1 MDISAVY
8 RMELIEK
15 LDKTIW
21 SKYSSYKKVEQ
32 YVKLNQTL
40 YDDFGNANFDIVYVN
55 NNIQLLDTLGNIA
68 QSDSELLIKM
78 AIDLGIETPD
88 FIPSIPTFRNKL
100 KDDYKNA
107 STSFEKAFQNIEKN
121 PADAVGNANS
131 VLESIIKEILSD
143 IRFTH
148 ISVVSNATSK
158 KLVQEIL
165 KVFQLNPD
173 SHELPSQ
180 MKSISSS
187 FITVAKAI
195 EDLRSDNTLFHGQDS
210 EKYLISEPLYAYFV
224 VNACATVGL
233 FLIDLYEKK
242 FPKEQTLSDGIE
254 FSDFFNDISD
264 DELPF

>member
-40 YDDFGNANFDIVYVN
+40 YDNFGNADFDIVYVN
-55 NNIQLLDTLGNIA
+55 DNIQLLDTLGNIA
-68 QSDSELLIKM
+68 QDEPEVLIKM

-100 KDDYKNA
+100 KDEYKNA
-107 STSFEKAFQNIEKN
+107 STSFEKAFQSIEKN

-143 IRFTH
+143 SRFSH
-148 ISVVSNATSK
+148 ISVVSNASSK

-173 SHELPSQ
+173 SPELPNQ
-180 MKSISSS
+180 MKPISSS
-187 FITVAKAI
+187 FVTVAKAI

-210 EKYLISEPLYAYFV
+210 KKYLISEPLYAYFV

-233 FLIDLYEKK
+233 FLIDFYEKK
-242 FPKEQTLSDGIE
+242 FPKVQMI
-254 FSDFFNDISD
+254 NDDIFD
-264 DELPF
+264 EELPF

>member
-40 YDDFGNANFDIVYVN
+40 YDDFRNANFDIVYAN
-55 NNIQLLDTLGNIA
+55 DNIQLLDTLGNIA
-68 QSDSELLIKM
+68 QDEPELLIKM

-88 FIPSIPTFRNKL
+88 FIPSIPTFRNKI

-107 STSFEKAFQNIEKN
+107 STSFEKAFQNIEKS

-143 IRFTH
+143 SRFAH

-158 KLVQEIL
+158 KLILEIL

-173 SHELPSQ
+173 SPELPSQ

-195 EDLRSDNTLFHGQDS
+195 EDLRSDNTLFHGQNS

-233 FLIDLYEKK
+233 FLIDFYEKK
-242 FPKEQTLSDGIE
+242 FPKMQML
-254 FSDFFNDISD
+254 NDDIFD
-264 DELPF
+264 EELPF

>member
-8 RMELIEK
+8 RMELIER

-40 YDDFGNANFDIVYVN
+40 YDNF
-55 NNIQLLDTLGNIA
+55 
-68 QSDSELLIKM
+68 
-78 AIDLGIETPD
+78 
-88 FIPSIPTFRNKL
+88 
-100 KDDYKNA
+100 
-107 STSFEKAFQNIEKN
+107 
-121 PADAVGNANS
+121 GNANS

-143 IRFTH
+143 SRFAH
-148 ISVVSNATSK
+148 ISVSNANSK

-173 SHELPSQ
+173 SPELPNQ

-187 FITVAKAI
+187 FVTVAKAI

-233 FLIDLYEKK
+233 FLIDFYEKK
-242 FPKEQTLSDGIE
+242 FPKVQMLNE
-254 FSDFFNDISD
+254 DIFD
-264 DELPF
+264 EELPF

>member
-1 MDISAVY
+1 MDISAVF

-32 YVKLNQTL
+32 YVKLNQIL
-40 YDDFGNANFDIVYVN
+40 YDNFGNANFDIVYVN
-55 NNIQLLDTLGNIA
+55 DKIQLLDTLGNIA
-68 QSDSELLIKM
+68 QDEPEVLIKM
-78 AIDLGIETPD
+78 AIDLGVETPD
-88 FIPSIPTFRNKL
+88 FIPSIPTFRNKI

-143 IRFTH
+143 SRFAH
-148 ISVVSNATSK
+148 IPVVSNASSK

-173 SHELPSQ
+173 SPELPSQ

-187 FITVAKAI
+187 FVTVAKAI
-195 EDLRSDNTLFHGQDS
+195 EDLRSDNTLFHGQAS

-224 VNACATVGL
+224 VNACATLGL
-233 FLIDLYEKK
+233 FLIDFYEKK
-242 FPKEQTLSDGIE
+242 FPKIKML
-254 FSDFFNDISD
+254 NDDILD
-264 DELPF
+264 EELPF

>member
-1 MDISAVY
+1 M
-8 RMELIEK
+8 
-15 LDKTIW
+15 KTG
-21 SKYSSYKKVEQ
+21 E
-32 YVKLNQTL
+32 
-40 YDDFGNANFDIVYVN
+40 GNKR
-55 NNIQLLDTLGNIA
+55 G
-68 QSDSELLIKM
+68 
-78 AIDLGIETPD
+78 IDLGIETPD

-100 KDDYKNA
+100 KDEYKNA
-107 STSFEKAFQNIEKN
+107 STSFEKAFHNIEKN

-143 IRFTH
+143 SRFAH
-148 ISVVSNATSK
+148 ISVVSNASSK

-173 SHELPSQ
+173 SPELPSQ
-180 MKSISSS
+180 MKPISSS
-187 FITVAKAI
+187 FVTVAKAI

-233 FLIDLYEKK
+233 FLIDFHEKK
-242 FPKEQTLSDGIE
+242 FPKVQML
-254 FSDFFNDISD
+254 NDDIFD

>member
-15 LDKTIW
+15 LYEMIW

-40 YDDFGNANFDIVYVN
+40 YDNFGNANFDIVYVN
-55 NNIQLLDTLGNIA
+55 DKIQLFDTLGNIA
-68 QSDSELLIKM
+68 QNEPEVLIKM

-107 STSFEKAFQNIEKN
+107 STSFEKAFQNREKH
-121 PADAVGNANS
+121 PPDAVGNANS

-143 IRFTH
+143 SRFAH
-148 ISVVSNATSK
+148 ISDVSNATSK
-158 KLVQEIL
+158 KVVQEIL

-173 SHELPSQ
+173 SPELPNQ
-180 MKSISSS
+180 LKSISSS
-187 FITVAKAI
+187 FVTVAKAI

-210 EKYLISEPLYAYFV
+210 GKYLISEPIYAYFV

-233 FLIDLYEKK
+233 FLIDFYEKK
-242 FPKEQTLSDGIE
+242 FPKVQML
-254 FSDFFNDISD
+254 NDDIFD
-264 DELPF
+264 EELPF

>member
-21 SKYSSYKKVEQ
+21 SKYRSYKKVEQ

-40 YDDFGNANFDIVYVN
+40 YDNFGNANFNIVYVN
-55 NNIQLLDTLGNIA
+55 DYIQLLDTLGNIA
-68 QSDSELLIKM
+68 QNEPEVLIKM

-100 KDDYKNA
+100 KDEYKNA

-143 IRFTH
+143 GRFAH
-148 ISVVSNATSK
+148 ISDVSNASSK

-173 SHELPSQ
+173 SPELPSQ
-180 MKSISSS
+180 MKPISSS
-187 FITVAKAI
+187 FVTVAKAI

-210 EKYLISEPLYAYFV
+210 EKYLISEPLYAYCV

-233 FLIDLYEKK
+233 FLIDFYEKK
-242 FPKEQTLSDGIE
+242 FPKVQMLKD
-254 FSDFFNDISD
+254 DIFD

>member
-1 MDISAVY
+1 M
-8 RMELIEK
+8 
-15 LDKTIW
+15 KTG
-21 SKYSSYKKVEQ
+21 E
-32 YVKLNQTL
+32 
-40 YDDFGNANFDIVYVN
+40 GNKR
-55 NNIQLLDTLGNIA
+55 G
-68 QSDSELLIKM
+68 
-78 AIDLGIETPD
+78 IDLGIETPD

-100 KDDYKNA
+100 KDEYKNA
-107 STSFEKAFQNIEKN
+107 STSFEKAFHNIEKK

-143 IRFTH
+143 SRFAH
-148 ISVVSNATSK
+148 ISVVSNASSK

-173 SHELPSQ
+173 SPELPSQ
-180 MKSISSS
+180 MKPISSS
-187 FITVAKAI
+187 FVTVAKAI

-233 FLIDLYEKK
+233 FLIDFYEKK
-242 FPKEQTLSDGIE
+242 FPKVQML
-254 FSDFFNDISD
+254 NDDIFD